1 MSLVTEPP
9 GQRVGTLGPRAS
21 NPRVGRAGSVAVT
34 ERMLSDTCLA
44 LVGPI
49 KLTSVEMC
57 GHANRADEAPSLNPY
72 KAIRTTDGRRPSDG
86 RGRLGEHPAR
96 NTLNR
101 G

>member
-21 NPRVGRAGSVAVT
+21 NPRVGRDGSVAVT
-34 ERMLSDTCLA
+34 ERMLGDTCLA

-49 KLTSVEMC
+49 KLTSVTEMC

-72 KAIRTTDGRRPSDG
+72 KAIPTTDD
-86 RGRLGEHPAR
+86 
-96 NTLNR
+96 
-101 G
+101 